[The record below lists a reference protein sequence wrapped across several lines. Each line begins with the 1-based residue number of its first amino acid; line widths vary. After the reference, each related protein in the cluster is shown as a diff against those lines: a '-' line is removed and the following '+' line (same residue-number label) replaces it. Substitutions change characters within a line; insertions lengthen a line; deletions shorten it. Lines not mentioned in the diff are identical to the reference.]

1 MSQLVP
7 RDDGSLEIE
16 VDHKHQSREDLGESE
31 DETSGLISGNAHE
44 SVPDSEPNIVG
55 QSVQPSLASFQLV
68 DHYV

>member
-1 MSQLVP
+1 
-7 RDDGSLEIE
+7 